1 MGKGVVHWEM
11 WSKDPDKVSD
21 FYARVF
27 DWKISAIPE
36 MNYHLVDTDSES
48 GIGGGIMKPQDGEWP
63 SNMTFYIDVDDL
75 ATYRQRIIDAGGQ
88 IVVEE
93 MEVPNVGWFSLFADP
108 DGRVLGM
115 WKQGEQH
122 GQNAEA

>member
-21 FYARVF
+21 FYAKVF
-27 DWKISAIPE
+27 DWQIKSIPE
-36 MNYHLVDTDSES
+36 LNYHLVDTDSEH
-48 GIGGGIMKPQDGEWP
+48 GIGGGIMKPQEGEWP

-75 ATYRQRIIDAGGQ
+75 AAYRQKIVDAGGQ

-93 MEVPNVGWFSLFADP
+93 MEVPNVGSFSLFSDP

-122 GQNAEA
+122 GQPSEA

>member
-21 FYARVF
+21 FYAKVF
-27 DWKISAIPE
+27 DWQIKSIPE
-36 MNYHLVDTDSES
+36 LNYHLVDTDSEH
-48 GIGGGIMKPQDGEWP
+48 GIGGGIMKPQEGEMP

-75 ATYRQRIIDAGGQ
+75 AAYRQKIVDAGGQ

-93 MEVPNVGWFSLFADP
+93 MEVPNVGSFSLFADP

-122 GQNAEA
+122 GQPSEA